1 MSSDALT
8 LLTRPVRMDT
18 EGQLLGRGGFG
29 TVFRMYHRLDA
40 QYYAVKR
47 ILLTENSIHSALQE
61 IRILASISHP
71 RIIRYFHSWV
81 EAYDEKKPITGDTE
95 QERLEEE
102 TLLVFQDQYF
112 FLFLQMECCEMNL
125 REFMTAR
132 APCPLAEVET
142 IFIQVL
148 EGLDYLHKNGVVH
161 RDIKPDNILLR
172 TVSPICV
179 KITDFGLAKA
189 FRSNTLLTEQ
199 SLYAGTYLYAA
210 PEQFG
215 GRECSWASDVYSLG
229 IILYELQTRFWTDM
243 ERIEKIIQLRDHH
256 RIEEDLPYR
265 SMVLWMTQGDA
276 RLRPTVEQLRF
287 LMDGGFQNVA
297 IWCRD
302 IVWDIVWKTYFLLP

>member
-1 MSSDALT
+1 
-8 LLTRPVRMDT
+8 
-18 EGQLLGRGGFG
+18 
-29 TVFRMYHRLDA
+29 MYHRLDA

-47 ILLTENSIHSALQE
+47 VLLTENSIHSALQE

-125 REFMTAR
+125 KDFMTR
-132 APCPLAEVET
+132 APCRLDEVQT
-142 IFIQVL
+142 IFTQIL
-148 EGLDYLHKNGVVH
+148 EGLDYLHKNGVIH

-172 TVSPICV
+172 TISPLSV
-179 KITDFGLAKA
+179 KISDFGLAKV
-189 FRSNTLLTEQ
+189 FRDTTLLTDH
-199 SLYAGTYLYAA
+199 SVYAGTYLYAA
-210 PEQFG
+210 PEQFA

-229 IILYELQTRFWTDM
+229 IILYELQTRFSTDM
-243 ERIEKIIQLRDHH
+243 ERIQKLVRLRDHH
-256 RIEEDLPYR
+256 QMDEDLPYR

-276 RLRPTVEQLRF
+276 RLRPTMEQVRF

-302 IVWDIVWKTYFLLP
+302 IAWEIVWKTYFLLP